1 MTTLVAQIAP
11 QRSTQYSALAAFL
24 APVELQLSPLG
35 RELTDLEPLTL
46 GGQAYLRFELPAE
59 PDTRQLAELGSLATL
74 DACFRYYDQIGD
86 VTGPLLYP
94 LETGF
99 TPALP
104 AEIVAAR
111 RYRGKTNELFTHFL
125 CNLARFSS
133 RWADAPWRDLRVV
146 DPLAG
151 GGTTLFTALLLGAEA
166 AGIEQNDQDVNS
178 TVAFLRQFLQEAR
191 ISHRVQ
197 EERLRRLGRRWT
209 FSIGKENPQRCIL
222 ALGET
227 ADAAGLI
234 AGFKPHLIVADL
246 PYGIQHQGPLV
257 ELLTHALPVW
267 AGLLPPGGVLVYAWD
282 ATRFARSEMIALVET
297 TSALAVLNTPPYDA
311 LSHRVDRVIKQRDV
325 LVARRT

>member
-1 MTTLVAQIAP
+1 VTTLVAQIAP
-11 QRSTQYSALAAFL
+11 QRSTQYSALASFL

-35 RELTDLEPLTL
+35 HELTALEPVTL
-46 GGQAYLRFELPAE
+46 GGQAFLRFELPTE
-59 PDTRQLAELGSLATL
+59 PNAHQLAELGSLATL
-74 DACFRYYDQIGD
+74 DACFRYYEQIGD
-86 VTGPLLYP
+86 VPGPLLRP
-94 LETGF
+94 LELRF
-99 TPALP
+99 IPALP

-133 RWADAPWRDLRVV
+133 RWVAMPWRDLRVF

-151 GGTTLFTALLLGAEA
+151 GGTTLFIALVLGAEA
-166 AGIEQNDQDVNS
+166 AGIEQSDQDVNS

-197 EERLRRLGRRWT
+197 EERLRRLGRRWS
-209 FSIGKENPQRCIL
+209 FSIGKANPQRCIL
-222 ALGET
+222 ALGST

-246 PYGIQHQGPLV
+246 PYGIQHEGPLV

-282 ATRFARSEMIALVET
+282 ATRFPRAEMIGLVET
-297 TSALAVLNTPPYDA
+297 TAALTVLNTPPYDA

-325 LVARRT
+325 LVALRP